1 MIETKRFLES
11 AEIRVRVMVSGVST
25 QGNSMWFAQSFLP
38 ASMATGINK
47 ELDKATC
54 AIEAETRIPLADMLA
69 SNPDAYQSGWVNL
82 RRCTV
87 TGARGDSQTP
97 QVWMQVYILPDY
109 GSAVTKLNEEYEA
122 EGRKIHPDFRAALC
136 NWKVSQI
143 TEAAKDGSSAANLP
157 LWRSEASPT
166 IEEPPSAPA
175 PIQAVVPPG
184 IGPGQF
190 FAVHGPPLVQPVKCP
205 EGLKAGDTWQALCPT
220 GQAINIQVPPGI
232 KAGMAFKVQVAQV
245 MQVKCPDDC
254 GPGSTIQ
261 VQVQPQAPPHVMQ
274 VECPAGKKPGDMI
287 TVELPSTERM
297 IVAIPHG
304 AQPGKPFAIQLPMN
318 MMQVPTQDM
327 PPPAIP
333 GIPATATALEAVKT
347 VKSTPVTPPG
357 KDTPVSPPGKGYP
370 STSAAQPISPKTPV
384 AKSQDMDLL
393 SAPVEATAPADLL
406 TGEVSAPSAT
416 STKPVELMDLSK
428 EASVPQIVNSTPQQ
442 ATLAVDLGAL
452 YAESAPEPQEESSG
466 SSAVACQEENAEN
479 SDKFAALKALDGK
492 LSETPTQP
500 ALALEAVPG
509 ASEPNESF
517 QALQDSL
524 ITGFSDSFKP
534 KDVDL

>member
-1 MIETKRFLES
+1 M
-11 AEIRVRVMVSGVST
+11 
-25 QGNSMWFAQSFLP
+25 
-38 ASMATGINK
+38 
-47 ELDKATC
+47 
-54 AIEAETRIPLADMLA
+54 
-69 SNPDAYQSGWVNL
+69 
-82 RRCTV
+82 

-136 NWKVSQI
+136 NWKVSPT
-143 TEAAKDGSSAANLP
+143 TEAAKDGSPAANLP
-157 LWRSEASPT
+157 PSPPWGRQTSPT
-166 IEEPPSAPA
+166 IEEPPSALPAGWLSAKDPATGRSYYYSSDDPKGTRTWEPPSGSQHKAPA

-370 STSAAQPISPKTPV
+370 ATSAAQPSAAQPISPKTPV

-428 EASVPQIVNSTPQQ
+428 EASVPQVVDSTPQQ